1 MGASGDAVGTQ
12 VVLHG
17 WRHAG
22 RHSLVRRLFHSAAEQ
37 REWATGTPMGA
48 PWPTSNSVKSARW
61 SAVHPLYSP
70 PCGMRR
76 CGQACGL
83 GGLAV
88 GSGKAGEGPGTCMVY
103 PHPPC
108 TPTKT
113 CHAAFPW
120 YLFFIGNH
128 SLFFFSQRKHGKEK
142 SSFTERGAP
151 TPPPPEGG

>member
-1 MGASGDAVGTQ
+1 MACGCKWCCRGHSGGAPRLAVCWQALSGAPPFFP
-12 VVLHG
+12 
-17 WRHAG
+17 
-22 RHSLVRRLFHSAAEQ
+22 LVSKEER
-37 REWATGTPMGA
+37 ATGTPMGA

-61 SAVHPLYSP
+61 SAIHPLSSP

-83 GGLAV
+83 EGLV
-88 GSGKAGEGPGTCMVY
+88 EGSGKAGEGPGTCMVY

-120 YLFFIGNH
+120 YLFFIGTLPL
-128 SLFFFSQRKHGKEK
+128 SFFFT
-142 SSFTERGAP
+142 TENA
-151 TPPPPEGG
+151 